1 MGVGLWRWR
10 GQRMTSGTQLSD
22 QKKDQKG
29 VGLRR
34 IWDSNSGSHRD
45 GKEQNL
51 CAAGSDLNII
61 GSQTLYRGELAVSC
75 AARCRRTDGR
85 TELLRH
91 AARLDVV
98 DEMTKT
104 GPAGS
109 SLDARRSRTA
119 GTATGTE
126 DGDCGVDSV
135 SGLQRG
141 WQGRCSRGPAWL
153 RSSRTG
159 TRRRSCCCL
168 ASETDTVGEPAHAAA
183 GDEVGVQDTRL

>member
-1 MGVGLWRWR
+1 
-10 GQRMTSGTQLSD
+10 MTSGTRLSD

-34 IWDSNSGSHRD
+34 IWDSNSGSHHD
-45 GKEQNL
+45 GKEQNH

-61 GSQTLYRGELAVSC
+61 GSQTLYHGELAVSPDETEHERRC

-85 TELLRH
+85 TELLRR
-91 AARLDVV
+91 ATRLDVV
-98 DEMTKT
+98 DEMTRT

-109 SLDARRSRTA
+109 ILDARRSRTA
-119 GTATGTE
+119 GTATGME